1 MRKEVRERW
10 RRGQSGAGRYR
21 NQQHAP
27 PLQVPPQTI
36 SIFSDGS
43 AVPRKIGHPMPPAG
57 YGVVAVQGASLETAE
72 HSRGAAVFEMC
83 GSVIPGGVANAT
95 VRTTTN
101 NVAELVAFTR
111 GLTWAAYH
119 PLAQQQPGIAHPVCM
134 RYDSVYAAMIATGVW
149 RAKKHKE
156 MAAAARQAW
165 ATLMKRTRGRLWLKH
180 VKGHSGHTWNDV
192 ADRLA
197 EQGRRGAQRYTAR

>member
-1 MRKEVRERW
+1 MQADTGISSTPHRLRSHLRPYQSLVMAPLSHAKSANQCPQQATGWLRFRAQAW
-10 RRGQSGAGRYR
+10 RQS
-21 NQQHAP
+21 NITEAP
-27 PLQVPPQTI
+27 Q
-36 SIFSDGS
+36 S
-43 AVPRKIGHPMPPAG
+43 
-57 YGVVAVQGASLETAE
+57 
-72 HSRGAAVFEMC
+72 FEMC

-134 RYDSVYAAMIATGVW
+134 RYDSIYAAMIATGIW

-156 MAAAARQAW
+156 MAAAARHAW

-197 EQGRRGAQRYTAR
+197 DQGRRGEQRYTPVDY